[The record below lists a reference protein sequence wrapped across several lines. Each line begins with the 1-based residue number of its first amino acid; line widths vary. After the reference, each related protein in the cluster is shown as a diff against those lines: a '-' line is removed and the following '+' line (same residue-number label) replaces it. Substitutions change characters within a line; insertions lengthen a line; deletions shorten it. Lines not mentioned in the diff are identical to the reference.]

1 MGRTNPPVTTMA
13 VLVALYAAW
22 HFTGGMHGAVLRVH
36 TPPAVAAVTTA
47 VTTSQCQPVPAA
59 PEPTPSAT
67 ATLSAPPSPAASTSA
82 PSATQLCIGVD
93 AAQDSVKHG
102 KTATW
107 TIQVTAQDGPA
118 TGVII
123 TLAATP
129 VTLTPAF
136 TASCPSGGGSPV
148 CTLGDMA
155 TQTTPAQYQLQAQVT
170 IPAAS
175 SAQALT
181 VTASASTTPA
191 MAADPA
197 AGQSITI
204 TGTTV
209 TPTPKTKPTPT
220 PSTARP
226 TQVQPTQVQ
235 PAPAV
240 ASAAQPGTLPA
251 IGAMPTPAPLTTTVE
266 PQNVGNAMPQIS
278 PVVAATPAPAA
289 NVATS
294 PAANIQAAGATPSA
308 NANGDT
314 FSINIAMSAQTAQ
327 ILGWILLAL
336 IATLIANR
344 LITRYITRN
353 RPARQRK
360 PETTAVKR
368 RFRLRLPPLRF
379 PRPRPSRVE
388 RRATRE
394 QNWRRYLA
402 SQRPP
407 AAEEAAEAVM
417 RDLS

>member
-1 MGRTNPPVTTMA
+1 MGRTNPPVTTAA

-47 VTTSQCQPVPAA
+47 VTTSQCQPLAAA
-59 PEPTPSAT
+59 PAPTPSAT
-67 ATLSAPPSPAASTSA
+67 ATLSAPPSPAASTTPSTA
-82 PSATQLCIGVD
+82 ASATQLCIGVD
-93 AAQDSVKHG
+93 ATQGSVKRG

-107 TIQVTAQDGPA
+107 TIQVTAQGGPV

-123 TLAATP
+123 TLAASP

-170 IPAAS
+170 VPAAS
-175 SAQALT
+175 TAQALT

-209 TPTPKTKPTPT
+209 TPKTKTQPTST
-220 PSTARP
+220 PSAAR
-226 TQVQPTQVQ
+226 TTQVQ

-240 ASAAQPGTLPA
+240 APATQQPDTLPA
-251 IGAMPTPAPLTTTVE
+251 IGAMPTPAPLTTTVA

-294 PAANIQAAGATPSA
+294 PAANVQAAGTSPPAT
-308 NANGDT
+308 ANGDT

-344 LITRYITRN
+344 LITRYITRS
-353 RPARQRK
+353 RPPRQRN

-368 RFRLRLPPLRF
+368 RIRLRLPPLRF

-407 AAEEAAEAVM
+407 AAEEAAEAIL
-417 RDLS
+417 RDPS